1 MVKGSQDTAKD
12 IYQRLLDDISL
23 SYEAGDFDAFTTCF
37 DLPHTTYTFEKSYTI
52 KTLSDLRSVFDNMRA
67 QFSGLGVT
75 NYIRVCL
82 TAEYLSPSVI
92 RGTHVTHVTKDGH
105 HLEEPYPV
113 MSHLNFT
120 EGLWKVA
127 QSENAVEDTKIFGMA
142 VRQGLNPTIP
152 ARLSKSGPTGEK
164 ND

>member
-1 MVKGSQDTAKD
+1 MVEDIATSAKE

-23 SYEAGDFDAFTTCF
+23 AYATDDFEAFTTYF

-52 KTLSDLRSVFDNMRA
+52 KTPDDLRTVFDNMRA

-75 NYIRVCL
+75 DYIRVCL
-82 TAEYLSPSVI
+82 EADFLSETLI
-92 RGTHVTHVTKDGH
+92 RGTHVTHITRKGAN
-105 HLEEPYPV
+105 LEEPYPV

-120 EGLWKVA
+120 GGLWKVA
-127 QSENAVEDTKIFGMA
+127 QSENAVEDNKLFGMA
-142 VRQGLNPTIP
+142 IRNGLRPSIP
-152 ARLSKSGPTGEK
+152 AQSVKNGQTGEK